1 MVRAF
6 RSTNDILSTVPV
18 TIPTLPIK
26 KPCNFAIW
34 QKQFTFWTLE
44 AERGQ
49 FRLYLTQRGVW
60 ECILHTSEK
69 GTSS

>member
-49 FRLYLTQRGVW
+49 FRLYLT
-60 ECILHTSEK
+60 
-69 GTSS
+69 